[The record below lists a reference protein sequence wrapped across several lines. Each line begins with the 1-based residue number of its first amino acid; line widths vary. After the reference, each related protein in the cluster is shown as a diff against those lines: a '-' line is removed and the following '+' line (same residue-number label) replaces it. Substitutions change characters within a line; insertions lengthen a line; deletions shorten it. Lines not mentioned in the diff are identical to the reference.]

1 MDYRL
6 TIAQRPSFLHAR
18 VTGPNT
24 PQNVLRFLEQAYA
37 ACLEHGQAALL
48 LEMNLSGPSIGSASI
63 FNVIAQ
69 RSADGA
75 KLRKIA
81 YVDRVERDPEKVR
94 FAETVAVNRGVNV
107 RVFPDIEAAGR
118 WLSED
123 DPSP

>member
-6 TIAQRPSFLHAR
+6 TITQRPSFLHAS
-18 VTGPNT
+18 VVGPNT

-37 ACLEHGQAALL
+37 ACVERGQGALL
-48 LEMNLSGPSIGSASI
+48 LEMNLSGPSIGSANI

-81 YVDRVERDPEKVR
+81 YVDRIERDPEKVR

-118 WLSED
+118 WLVED
-123 DPSP
+123 APSR

>member
-6 TIAQRPSFLHAR
+6 TITERPSFLHAS

-37 ACLEHGQAALL
+37 ACVERGQASLL

-81 YVDRVERDPEKVR
+81 YVDRIERDPEKVR

-107 RVFPDIEAAGR
+107 RVFPDIEAAAG
-118 WLSED
+118 WLCEGA
-123 DPSP
+123 PTP